1 MAETWHAN
9 LRKGRGKTTF
19 NLQAA
24 VKVEMWLDELLEV
37 EMWLDELL
45 VEHYQAVP
53 PPPVV
58 KGRASPPPWARAAL
72 LPSEARLSV
81 EAIRDGG
88 QGAGGPAGAAASLGA
103 RRRRSWGPRTAGPA
117 LYVAR
122 GAGGN
127 RAASSPRPAARGRE
141 SSSSVAL
148 CRPAPRRG
156 RGFAGGE
163 IKRRRWPLGRGRDW
177 VGNVNVNVMGAEV
190 RWGSVRV
197 SQIFWFWVGWIS
209 SSLIKFIQG
218 DSWFSRSSW
227 EWDTAS
233 KLLLVYMPTPRYQ
246 TPSINDR
253 DMKTLAA
260 GWIPCMHESNIR
272 STTLYLSL

>member
-58 KGRASPPPWARAAL
+58 QGRASPPLWARAAL

-103 RRRRSWGPRTAGPA
+103 RLRRPWGTRPAGPA
-117 LYVAR
+117 IYVAR
-122 GAGGN
+122 GAEGN
-127 RAASSPRPAARGRE
+127 RAASSPCPAARGRA

-163 IKRRRWPLGRGRDW
+163 IKRRRWPLGEEGIGW
-177 VGNVNVNVMGAEV
+177 GMWMWWGL
-190 RWGSVRV
+190 RWGEVRV
-197 SQIFWFWVGWIS
+197 SQIFWFWVGRIS
-209 SSLIKFIQG
+209 SSLNSFKAIHDFRG
-218 DSWFSRSSW
+218 
-227 EWDTAS
+227 
-233 KLLLVYMPTPRYQ
+233 P
-246 TPSINDR
+246 
-253 DMKTLAA
+253 A
-260 GWIPCMHESNIR
+260 GNGIR
-272 STTLYLSL
+272 SRNYSTSTFSWYICRLLDLRLHQLMIETWRR